1 MLGLRFLTFLIKYE
15 LQTRFN
21 RILLFWTALI
31 IIYVLYKYVLWLINV
46 YIITDKR
53 LIAINYKSL
62 VHKIVLETPIERIH
76 NISAETKGFV
86 KSMLKIGDVIV
97 QVASLTQPM
106 ILKNLKHPE
115 EVKDFLWRVHS
126 PQRQILQTRKIV

>member
-1 MLGLRFLTFLIKYE
+1 MFNFTLQPGEKLLKIQRQAEIVLVKPVLAVFILIYGPWTFLIKYE

-62 VHKIVLETPIERIH
+62 VHKIVLEIQEQEDYLKLLPK
-76 NISAETKGFV
+76 SA
-86 KSMLKIGDVIV
+86 LKF
-97 QVASLTQPM
+97 Q
-106 ILKNLKHPE
+106 
-115 EVKDFLWRVHS
+115 
-126 PQRQILQTRKIV
+126 